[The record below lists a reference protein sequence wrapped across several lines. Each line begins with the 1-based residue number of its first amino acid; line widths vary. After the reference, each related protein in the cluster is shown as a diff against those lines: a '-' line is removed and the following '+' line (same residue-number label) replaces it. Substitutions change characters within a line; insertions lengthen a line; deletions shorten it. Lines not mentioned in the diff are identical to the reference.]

1 MPKALTAKGER
12 EEELMEAKSLMDNFA
27 EETGTIIELL
37 NKNEELDHK
46 DDAIRNQVMTFLLK
60 SMESYNAKDY
70 EGMQRNL
77 HAATQRLNEQGIIDE
92 KDDIPRTQAKIRILK
107 AQMSALH
114 ISDRLTRITERCG
127 RAAK

>member
-1 MPKALTAKGER
+1 MPKGMTIKGAK
-12 EEELMEAKSLMDNFA
+12 EEELMEAKSLLDNFA
-27 EETGTIIELL
+27 EDAGEVI
-37 NKNEELDHK
+37 NSMNRNEELDHK
-46 DDAIRNQVMTFLLK
+46 NDRIRGEVMGFQLK

-107 AQMSALH
+107 LQMSAIH
-114 ISDRLTRITERCG
+114 TSDKITRLIERCG
-127 RAAK
+127 KAKK

>member
-1 MPKALTAKGER
+1 MPKAMTIKGER

-27 EETGTIIELL
+27 EETGGIIELL

-92 KDDIPRTQAKIRILK
+92 KDDIPRTQAKIKILK

-114 ISDRLTRITERCG
+114 ISDRLARITERC
-127 RAAK
+127 RRVAK